1 MVEMTQ
7 IPETYT
13 YTARSARDPNKVI
26 TMTLI
31 DHQLRVDIPELL
43 DTIEDIATSEEKLE
57 QAGKHLKS
65 QAQPTTMK
73 VAEAISGPIQ
83 LSDVNAKLEDKRLKV
98 TAWKRLGGL
107 RLTPLRLN
115 LPEVDNPDAAA
126 AFVDELD
133 ERKMAS
139 AQQQKFTGPLD
150 YWIGWLGMILGLIV
164 LLRWPRNS
172 SA

>member
-1 MVEMTQ
+1 MVESTFL
-7 IPETYT
+7 PETYT

-31 DHQLRVDIPELL
+31 DHQLQVDIPELL
-43 DTIEDIATSEEKLE
+43 DTIGDIATSEEKLD

-73 VAEAISGPIQ
+73 VAEAITGPIQ
-83 LSDVNAKLEDKRLKV
+83 LSDVNAKFKDKRLRV

-107 RLTPLRLN
+107 RMAPLRLN
-115 LPEVDNPDAAA
+115 ILEVDNPDAAE
-126 AFVDELD
+126 AFVDELN
-133 ERKMAS
+133 ERKMES
-139 AQQQKFTGPLD
+139 AHQHKFTGPLD
-150 YWIGWLGMILGLIV
+150 YWIGWAGMILGLFV
-164 LLRWPRNS
+164 LLRWPHNS